1 MQLAPFLV
9 EHWLNTH
16 ELEARYNLAETDAK
30 PFTVQELLD
39 LTKTDVAE
47 LLNIRISYNPT
58 LGSDSLRQLIAS
70 FYPGSTADNVLV
82 TTGAMEADFL
92 LANILVDPGDTVI
105 VQYPAYQVLYS
116 VAEARGANVKYW
128 ELAAN
133 DGFRPDL
140 NKLEDLI
147 DNKTKL
153 LVLNV
158 PHNPTGAVIPEAD
171 LKTILG
177 WAEEK
182 GFWVLCDEV
191 YHDLVLESKNVP
203 PYARTLS
210 PRAISV
216 GSMSKAYGLSGLRL
230 GWFVGPQEFVDKA
243 WGWKDYTTIS
253 ISPVSDF
260 LAQLAL
266 ANKAAVIKRNIA
278 IAQKNW
284 ELLSNWLANRNDLID
299 YIPPAA
305 GVLIFP
311 WLKRADISGTEF
323 CQSAFDQESVLLV
336 PGEAFGQPAHF
347 RLGFGGDPE
356 TFATG
361 LRQLNLTCDRLQS

>member
-16 ELEARYNLAETDAK
+16 ELTARYNLAETDAK
-30 PFTVQELLD
+30 PFTVRELLE
-39 LTKTDVAE
+39 LTKTDE
-47 LLNIRISYNPT
+47 EKLLGTRISYNPT
-58 LGSDSLRQLIAS
+58 LGSDALREVIAG
-70 FYPGSTADNVLV
+70 FYPGSNASNVLV

-92 LANILVDPGDTVI
+92 LANILTEPGDTVI

-116 VAEARGANVKYW
+116 VAEARGANVKFW
-128 ELAAN
+128 QLSAKHR
-133 DGFRPDL
+133 FQPDI
-140 NKLEDLI
+140 NKLEELI
-147 DNKTKL
+147 DDKTKL
-153 LVLNV
+153 LVLNI

-171 LKTILG
+171 LRTILS
-177 WAEEK
+177 WAEKK

-191 YHDLVLESKNVP
+191 YHDLALESGKVP

-230 GWFVGPQEFVDKA
+230 GWFVGPQEFVEKA
-243 WGWKDYTTIS
+243 WQWKDYTSIS

-266 ANKAAVIKRNIA
+266 TNKQAVIARNTA
-278 IAQKNW
+278 IARANW
-284 ELLSNWLANRNDLID
+284 EVLFRWLDKWQGLMD
-299 YIPPAA
+299 YVPPAA

-311 WLKRADISGTEF
+311 WLKKPGLSGTDF
-323 CQSAFDQESVLLV
+323 CQGAFDQEGVLLV
-336 PGEAFGQPAHF
+336 PGEAFGQPGHF
-347 RLGFGGDPE
+347 RLGFGGDSE
-356 TFATG
+356 DFAAG
-361 LRQLNLTCDRLQS
+361 LKQLSCFCERLL

>member
-16 ELEARYNLAETDAK
+16 ELTARYNLAETDAK
-30 PFTVQELLD
+30 PLTVQELLE
-39 LTKTDVAE
+39 LAQTDAEE
-47 LLNIRISYNPT
+47 LLDIPISYNPT
-58 LGSDSLRQLIAS
+58 LGSDPLRELIAG
-70 FYPGSTADNVLV
+70 FYPGSTAANVLV

-116 VAEARGANVKYW
+116 VAEARGAHVKFW
-128 ELAAN
+128 QLTRDEGFKPNLKELE
-133 DGFRPDL
+133 R
-140 NKLEDLI
+140 LI

-153 LVLNV
+153 LVLNI
-158 PHNPTGAVIPEAD
+158 PHNPTGAVINETD
-171 LKTILG
+171 LKTILA
-177 WAEEK
+177 WAEQK

-191 YHDLVLESKNVP
+191 YHDLALEPGRVP
-203 PYARTLS
+203 PYAQTLS

-230 GWFVGPQEFVDKA
+230 GWFVGPRDLVDTA
-243 WGWKDYTTIS
+243 WQWKDYTTIS

-260 LAQLAL
+260 LARLAL
-266 ANKAAVIKRNIA
+266 ANKKAVLARNTA
-278 IAQKNW
+278 IARTNW
-284 ELLSNWLANRNDLID
+284 EVLLSWLNQWSDQID
-299 YIPPAA
+299 YVPPAA

-311 WLKRADISGTEF
+311 WLKRADISGTDF
-323 CQSAFDQESVLLV
+323 CQGAFDQEGVLLV
-336 PGEAFGQPAHF
+336 PGEAFGQPGHF

-356 TFATG
+356 TFSTG
-361 LRQLNLTCDRLQS
+361 LEQLSRFCAGLK

>member
-16 ELEARYNLAETDAK
+16 ELTARYNLAETDAK
-30 PFTVQELLD
+30 PFTIRELLE
-39 LTKTDVAE
+39 LTGTHVDK
-47 LLNIRISYNPT
+47 LLDTRISYNPT
-58 LGSDSLRQLIAS
+58 LGSDSLRELIAS
-70 FYPGSTADNVLV
+70 FYPGSTANNVLV

-116 VAEARGANVKYW
+116 VAEARGANVKFW
-128 ELAAN
+128 HLKASEK
-133 DGFRPDL
+133 FQPDL
-140 NKLEDLI
+140 DQLEKLI

-153 LVLNV
+153 LVLNI
-158 PHNPTGAVIPEAD
+158 PHNPTGAVVNEAD

-191 YHDLVLESKNVP
+191 YHDLALEAGKVP

-210 PRAISV
+210 SRAISV

-230 GWFVGPQEFVDKA
+230 GWFVGPQEFVEKA
-243 WGWKDYTTIS
+243 WQWKDYTSIS
-253 ISPVSDF
+253 NSPVSDL

-266 ANKAAVIKRNIA
+266 ANKQAIMDRNTA
-278 IAQKNW
+278 IARSNW
-284 ELLSNWLANRNDLID
+284 EVLQGWLTKWQDLID

-305 GVLIFP
+305 GVLAFP
-311 WLKRADISGTEF
+311 WLKRSDITGTDF
-323 CQSAFDQESVLLV
+323 CQGAFDQEGILLV
-336 PGEAFGQPAHF
+336 PGEAFGQPGHF
-347 RLGFGGDPE
+347 RIGFGGDPE
-356 TFATG
+356 IFASG
-361 LRQLNLTCDRLQS
+361 LKQLSQYCAQL

>member
-16 ELEARYNLAETDAK
+16 ELTARYNLAETDAK

-39 LTKTDVAE
+39 LTETDVKE
-47 LLNIRISYNPT
+47 LLDTRISYNPT
-58 LGSDSLRQLIAS
+58 LGSDSLRKLIAG
-70 FYPGSTADNVLV
+70 FYPGSTVDNVLV

-92 LANILVDPGDTVI
+92 LANILVNSGDTVI

-116 VAEARGANVKYW
+116 VAEARGANVKFW
-128 ELAAN
+128 KLNAKE
-133 DGFRPDL
+133 GFRPDL

-153 LVLNV
+153 LVLNI
-158 PHNPTGAVIPEAD
+158 PHNPTGAVINETD

-177 WAEEK
+177 WAEK
-182 GFWVLCDEV
+182 KDFWVLCDEV
-191 YHDLVLESKNVP
+191 YHDLALEPGTVP

-210 PRAISV
+210 PRALSV

-230 GWFVGPQEFVDKA
+230 GWFVGPQELVEQA
-243 WGWKDYTTIS
+243 WQWKDYTSIS

-260 LAQLAL
+260 LAQSAL
-266 ANKAAVIKRNIA
+266 ANKQKVMARNKA
-278 IAQKNW
+278 IARTNW
-284 ELLSNWLANRNDLID
+284 EVLLRWFKQWQDLID
-299 YIPPAA
+299 YVPPTA
-305 GVLIFP
+305 GVLTFP
-311 WLKRADISGTEF
+311 WLKRADISGTDF
-323 CQSAFDQESVLLV
+323 CQGAFDQEGVLLV
-336 PGEAFGQPAHF
+336 PGEAFGQPGHF
-347 RLGFGGDPE
+347 RIGFGGDSE

-361 LRQLNLTCDRLQS
+361 LKQLSRFCANL